1 MIMFMPTYLLDKF
14 GWYTDKLG
22 ICLYVRWPLT
32 IDKLQLLNDMIKENN
47 TITIFHGVEQLVVV
61 DDTTASEGDKS
72 SDDNIDEPSDGTKDE
87 GQSND
92 ENRMPINQ
100 SQRSENDPAESS
112 PKHESNEGGSP
123 FSGGGA
129 TSDLGNLGEGSS
141 FPRIGAGVAG
151 QASNTSVNNGEGG
164 DDVGLSRPEEIDS
177 TQPMNENWRLLRS
190 FCEFFCCCPKNSRHG
205 LHVPSSAG
213 DNPTAQFIE
222 TMRTSLPPILSN
234 TPNETVIFSIMS
246 PDSSNEK
253 ADAAGIHASTEESDI
268 HSNSMQ
274 NIMNHNT
281 SSAGDQPIAQYNERM
296 TASLT
301 PILSNTPN
309 ETVISSI
316 TSPDSSS
323 ERAADAEI
331 YALTGESGT
340 HSNSMQNIVNHNRDT
355 NASHSINANGCV
367 NHNPNYTIINNCP
380 QGASVS
386 EMPKAPKFIV
396 TVCTVSTAKLE
407 DRGQEFTI
415 DFTLKIATTKWSHKF
430 ELSKIALSGGK
441 QHLIKNRRYFFKNF
455 RIEIV
460 PCNDRI
466 SCTDAEPISKI
477 TNHWDI
483 AQTGDSRGIIWCHR
497 VDQPVMKARIL
508 RHQIETHM
516 AEYKWGC
523 FKTEPTE
530 YF

>member
-1 MIMFMPTYLLDKF
+1 
-14 GWYTDKLG
+14 
-22 ICLYVRWPLT
+22 
-32 IDKLQLLNDMIKENN
+32 MIKENN

-151 QASNTSVNNGEGG
+151 RASNTSVNNGEGG

-177 TQPMNENWRLLRS
+177 TQPMNENWGLLRS
-190 FCEFFCCCPKNSRHG
+190 FCELFCCCPKNSRHG

-222 TMRTSLPPILSN
+222 TMRTSLPPILPN
-234 TPNETVIFSIMS
+234 TPNETVIFPIMS

-281 SSAGDQPIAQYNERM
+281 SSAGDEPIAQYN
-296 TASLT
+296 SLT
-301 PILSNTPN
+301 YTNTLEHPKCNCNILD
-309 ETVISSI
+309 

-331 YALTGESGT
+331 YASTGESGT
-340 HSNSMQNIVNHNRDT
+340 HSNSMQNIMNHNRDT
-355 NASHSINANGCV
+355 NASHSIGANGCV

-396 TVCTVSTAKLE
+396 TVCTVSAAKLE
-407 DRGQEFTI
+407 DRRQEFTI
-415 DFTLKIATTKWSHKF
+415 YFTLKIATT
-430 ELSKIALSGGK
+430 
-441 QHLIKNRRYFFKNF
+441 N
-455 RIEIV
+455 
-460 PCNDRI
+460 
-466 SCTDAEPISKI
+466 
-477 TNHWDI
+477 
-483 AQTGDSRGIIWCHR
+483 
-497 VDQPVMKARIL
+497 ARTSL
-508 RHQIETHM
+508 N
-516 AEYKWGC
+516 
-523 FKTEPTE
+523 
-530 YF
+530 